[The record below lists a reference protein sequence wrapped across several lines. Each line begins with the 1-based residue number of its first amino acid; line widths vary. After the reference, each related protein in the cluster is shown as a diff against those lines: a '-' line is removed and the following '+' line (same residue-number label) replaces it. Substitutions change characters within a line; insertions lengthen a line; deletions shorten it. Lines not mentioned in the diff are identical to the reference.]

1 MYYFFNMKILISV
14 CFIFFSL
21 IQLSISE
28 DIQKIQIVHFNK
40 IIEREPTIYSIN
52 PEIKNNGILGSRM
65 GIKDNNTTGK
75 FTKQNFELIEKK
87 IMPKESAKKI
97 FEEFRKDKY
106 KFFVLNVSKNDFL
119 EILSSKYVEGSILIN
134 ASLKDNDLRNEKCNK
149 NVFHTAPSYRMVSD
163 ALIQFLKKKNWT
175 KLFLVSGINERDK
188 QFADSVKVSAK
199 RFGLKIT
206 NEKIWDF
213 THDFRRT
220 ADLEIVKFTQG
231 EKYEVLV
238 LADEGNTFGDSG
250 NSFGDYIPYRTWKPT
265 IVVGGEVLKPTSWHF
280 AHEQWGGNQMQSR
293 FLKDSKRLMTN
304 IDFNSWLAVRT
315 FGEAIIK
322 TKSLDIELLLEQI
335 IDDKFNLAAYKGK
348 PVSFRKWN
356 KQLRQPILL
365 VTPRALVSVSPQQ
378 GFVHPRTEL
387 DTLGIDEP
395 DSKCKLN

>member
-1 MYYFFNMKILISV
+1 MKNIFYIIFFYFL
-14 CFIFFSL
+14 FIFSIIAAE
-21 IQLSISE
+21 IQQI
-28 DIQKIQIVHFNK
+28 KIVHLNR

-52 PEIKNNGILGSRM
+52 PEIINNGILGSRM

-75 FTKQNFELIEKK
+75 FTNQNFELIEQN
-87 IMPKESAKKI
+87 IMPNESAKEI
-97 FEEFRKDKY
+97 FEKFRKDKY
-106 KFFVLNVSKNDFL
+106 KFFILNVSKDDFNK
-119 EILSSKYVEGSILIN
+119 ILSSDLLEDALLIN
-134 ASLKDNDLRNEKCNK
+134 TSLKDNDLRNEKCNK
-149 NVFHTAPSYRMVSD
+149 QILHTAPSYRMLSD
-163 ALIQFLKKKNWT
+163 ALTQFLKKKNWV
-175 KLFLVSGINERDK
+175 KLLLISGVNERDK
-188 QFADSVKVSAK
+188 QFADSIKVSSK
-199 RFGLKIT
+199 RFGLKII

-213 THDFRRT
+213 NHDFRRS
-220 ADLEIVKFTQG
+220 ADLEVVKFTQG

-304 IDFNSWLAVRT
+304 IDFNSWVGVRAI
-315 FGEAIIK
+315 GEAITR
-322 TKSLDIELLLEQI
+322 TKSLDSKIVLDKIMDE
-335 IDDKFNLAAYKGK
+335 KFNLAAYKGK

-356 KQLRQPILL
+356 GQLRQPILL
-365 VTPRALVSVSPQQ
+365 VTPRALVSVSPQI

>member
-1 MYYFFNMKILISV
+1 MKNIFYIIFFYFL
-14 CFIFFSL
+14 FIFSIIAAE
-21 IQLSISE
+21 IQQI
-28 DIQKIQIVHFNK
+28 KIVHLNR

-52 PEIKNNGILGSRM
+52 PEIINNGILGSRM

-75 FTKQNFELIEKK
+75 FTNQNFELIEQN
-87 IMPKESAKKI
+87 IMPNESAKEI
-97 FEEFRKDKY
+97 FEKFRKDKY
-106 KFFVLNVSKNDFL
+106 KFFILNVSKDDFNK
-119 EILSSKYVEGSILIN
+119 ILSSDLLEDALLIN
-134 ASLKDNDLRNEKCNK
+134 TSLKDNDLRNEKCNK
-149 NVFHTAPSYRMVSD
+149 QILHTAPSYRMLSD
-163 ALIQFLKKKNWT
+163 ALTQFLKKKNWV
-175 KLFLVSGINERDK
+175 KLLLISGVNERDK
-188 QFADSVKVSAK
+188 QFADSIKVSSK
-199 RFGLKIT
+199 RFGLKII
-206 NEKIWDF
+206 NEKVWDF
-213 THDFRRT
+213 NHDFRRT
-220 ADLEIVKFTQG
+220 ADLEVVKFTQG

-304 IDFNSWLAVRT
+304 IDFNSWVGVRAI
-315 FGEAIIK
+315 GEAITR
-322 TKSLDIELLLEQI
+322 TKSLDSKIVLDKIMDE
-335 IDDKFNLAAYKGK
+335 KFNLAAYKGK

-356 KQLRQPILL
+356 GQLRQPILL
-365 VTPRALVSVSPQQ
+365 VTPRALVSVSPQI

>member
-1 MYYFFNMKILISV
+1 MKKLFYIIFFYFF
-14 CFIFFSL
+14 FIFSL
-21 IQLSISE
+21 GAA
-28 DIQKIQIVHFNK
+28 DIQQIKIVHLNK
-40 IIEREPTIYSIN
+40 IIERAPTIYSIN
-52 PEIKNNGILGSRM
+52 PEIINNGILGSRM

-75 FTKQNFELIEKK
+75 FTNQNFELIEKN
-87 IMPKESAKKI
+87 IMPKESAKEI
-97 FEEFRKDKY
+97 FEEFRKNKY
-106 KFFVLNVSKNDFL
+106 KFFITNVSKDDFIK
-119 EILSSKYVEGSILIN
+119 ILSSDLMEGSILIN
-134 ASLKDNDLRNEKCNK
+134 ASLKDNDIRNENCNK
-149 NVFHTAPSYRMVSD
+149 NVLHTAPSYRMVTD

-175 KLFLVSGINERDK
+175 KLLLISGVNERDK
-188 QFADSVKVSAK
+188 QFSDSIKISSK
-199 RFGLKIT
+199 RFGLKII

-231 EKYEVLV
+231 EKYDVLV

-293 FLKDSKRLMTN
+293 FLKDAKRLMTN
-304 IDFNSWLAVRT
+304 IDFNSWVGIRT
-315 FGEAIIK
+315 LGEAITR
-322 TKSLDIELLLEQI
+322 TKSLDTKIVLGKIMDE
-335 IDDKFNLAAYKGK
+335 KFNLAAYKGK

-356 KQLRQPILL
+356 GQLRQPILL

-387 DTLGIDEP
+387 DTLGIDES
-395 DSKCKLN
+395 DTKCKLN

>member
-1 MYYFFNMKILISV
+1 MNQLVYII
-14 CFIFFSL
+14 FIFFNL
-21 IQLSISE
+21 ISIGLSA
-28 DIQKIQIVHFNK
+28 DIQQIKIVHLNR

-75 FTKQNFELIEKK
+75 FTNQNFELIEKN
-87 IMPKESAKKI
+87 IMSGESAKEI
-97 FEEFRKDKY
+97 FEEFRKNEY
-106 KFFVLNVSKNDFL
+106 NFFILNVSKDDFTK
-119 EILSSKYVEGSILIN
+119 ILSSNLTKDSIIIN
-134 ASLKDNDLRNEKCNK
+134 ASLKDNDLRNENCNK
-149 NVFHTAPSYRMVSD
+149 NVFHTAPSYRMITD

-175 KLFLVSGINERDK
+175 KLLLISGVNERDK
-188 QFADSVKVSAK
+188 QYAESIKISAK
-199 RFGLKIT
+199 RFGLKIV
-206 NEKIWDF
+206 NEKIWNL

-220 ADLEIVKFTQG
+220 ADLEITKFTQG

-293 FLKDSKRLMTN
+293 FLKDAKRLMTN
-304 IDFNSWLAVRT
+304 IDFNSWIGVRT
-315 FGEAIIK
+315 LGEAIIR
-322 TKSLDIELLLEQI
+322 TKSLDTKTLIETIVE
-335 IDDKFNLAAYKGK
+335 DKFNLAAYKGK
-348 PVSFRKWN
+348 PLSFRKWN
-356 KQLRQPILL
+356 RQLRQPILL
-365 VTPRALVSVSPQQ
+365 VTPRALVSVSPQP

-395 DSKCKLN
+395 DSKCVLK